1 MQITRQQLMR
11 AVPELYFSR
20 VDEFV
25 ASFNMWAIP
34 FGIDSP
40 KRIVHYLAQ
49 VFHESGKLRYVEE
62 LASGAQYEGRK
73 DLGNTQKGD
82 GVRFKGRGYIQLT
95 GRANYTKFNECDL
108 CTEDVLKHP
117 EKVAE
122 FPLNQIA
129 SMWFWQ
135 QHGLNELADRD
146 DGGLIGEEIVRQ
158 ITKRVNGGTNGLSER
173 KFFYRRFKKEFGL

>member
-1 MQITRQQLMR
+1 MQITRQMLMR
-11 AVPELYFSR
+11 AVPELYFAR

-34 FGIDSP
+34 FGLNTP
-40 KRIVHYLAQ
+40 QRIVHYLAQ
-49 VFHESGKLRYVEE
+49 VFHESGALCYVEE

-95 GRANYTKFNECDL
+95 GRANYTKLNAYDL
-108 CTEDVLKHP
+108 CTEDIIKHP

-122 FPLNQIA
+122 FPINQIA

-135 QHGLNELADRD
+135 THKLNEMADRD
-146 DGGLIGEEIVRQ
+146 DGAKIGEDVCRQ
-158 ITKRVNGGTNGLSER
+158 ITKVINGGTNGIAQRL
-173 KFFYRRFKKEFGL
+173 FYYRRFRKEFGL